1 VHLYYGFPAAHP
13 AVNKP
18 RRFKAVTGA
27 CLMIRR
33 TLFEELEGL
42 DTAFHNV
49 YEDVDLCLRAA
60 ERGREVRYCPD
71 SVLYHLQ
78 SATRRPEN
86 NPRNPLQPLLHN
98 ERYFERRWSSRVKPD
113 EFDFYLEDGLLTLSP
128 SVLYPRELTVSPLIA
143 RINGQDERAL
153 QADRLIGAR
162 ARHVETLLA
171 ENLRLRMRLDDLEQ
185 QAMWS
190 AAAPPAPPAPLP
202 LTWAERRNS
211 LGFFEVRAWI
221 AALYLQGHGLEVGAL
236 HSPLPVPPTAHVTY
250 VDRMTVADL
259 RQQYPELK
267 DHALTEPDII
277 TNGEQLTGIADDSQ
291 DFVIASHFLE
301 HCQDPIGALASMLRV
316 TRANGIIYLAVP
328 DKRYTFDRSRPLTPF
343 AHLVRDHTEG
353 PAASREAHFEEWA
366 TLTEDENIRGRSGS
380 ELMAI
385 DYSIHFH
392 VWTQAEMLELFA
404 RLKTD
409 YDFPFEVE
417 AIVKNGM
424 ELIAILR
431 KHASAE
437 ASP

>member
-1 VHLYYGFPAAHP
+1 
-13 AVNKP
+13 
-18 RRFKAVTGA
+18 
-27 CLMIRR
+27 MIRR
-33 TLFEELEGL
+33 ALFEELEGL

-86 NPRNPLQPLLHN
+86 NPRNPLQPLQHN
-98 ERYFERRWSSRVKPD
+98 ERYFQRRWSTRVRPD
-113 EFDFYLEDGLLTLSP
+113 EFDFYLEDGLLTLGP

-143 RINGQDERAL
+143 RVNGQDERAL

-171 ENLRLRMRLDDLEQ
+171 ENLRLRMRLDDIEQ

-202 LTWAERRNS
+202 RTWAERRGN
-211 LGFFEVRAWI
+211 LGFFEVRAWM
-221 AALYLQGHGLEVGAL
+221 AALYLEGRGLEIGAL
-236 HSPLPVPPTAHVTY
+236 HSPLPVPPTAQVTY

-259 RQQYPELK
+259 RAQYPELK

-277 TNGEQLTGIADDSQ
+277 TDGEQLTDIANDSQ

-316 TRANGIIYLAVP
+316 TKANGIIYLAVP
-328 DKRYTFDRSRPLTPF
+328 DKRYTFDRRRPLTTF

-366 TLTEDENIRGRSGS
+366 TLAEDENIRGRSAS

-392 VWTQAEMLELFA
+392 VWTQAELLELFA

-409 YDFPFEVE
+409 YAFPFDVD
-417 AIVKNGM
+417 AILKNGM

-431 KHASAE
+431 KHAATSA
-437 ASP
+437 